1 MNEII
6 LFLGVL
12 KTSEVIEF
20 QYVKLN
26 PDVSHVTAYWRSD
39 MIESLV
45 LEILK
50 IQVKERELRLQDI
63 DFHFKN
69 GIPFVPE
76 DAKTIRERE
85 EKKKKQLDAK
95 TVLDR
100 AEKHVN
106 KYLKIKEG
114 LFRTYIAKHM
124 EFRRVPR
131 IFFEISDG
139 QGLRQEIATG
149 EGGSVKAEYER
160 NTEANTRNEFMQH
173 LAAIKEEGMGL

>member
-1 MNEII
+1 M
-6 LFLGVL
+6 
-12 KTSEVIEF
+12 IEF

-39 MIESLV
+39 MIESLIV
-45 LEILK
+45 EILK
-50 IQVKERELRLQDI
+50 TQIKERELRLQDI
-63 DFHFKN
+63 DFNLKN
-69 GIPFVPE
+69 GIPFVPD
-76 DAKTIRERE
+76 DAKTIREKE

-106 KYLKIKEG
+106 KHLKIKEG
-114 LFRTYIAKHM
+114 LFRTYIAKYM

-139 QGLRQEIATG
+139 QGLRQEIASS

-160 NTEANTRNEFMQH
+160 NSEASSRNEFMQH
-173 LAAIKEEGMGL
+173 LAASKEEIES

>member
-1 MNEII
+1 M
-6 LFLGVL
+6 
-12 KTSEVIEF
+12 IEF

-39 MIESLV
+39 MIESLIV
-45 LEILK
+45 EILK
-50 IQVKERELRLQDI
+50 TQIKERELRLQDI
-63 DFHFKN
+63 DFNLKN
-69 GIPFVPE
+69 GIPFVPD

-106 KYLKIKEG
+106 KHLKIKEG
-114 LFRTYIAKHM
+114 LFRTYIAKYM

-139 QGLRQEIATG
+139 QGLRQEIASS
-149 EGGSVKAEYER
+149 EGGSVKAEYEK
-160 NTEANTRNEFMQH
+160 NSEANSRNEFMQH
-173 LAAIKEEGMGL
+173 LAASQEEIES